1 MKNKGKFN
9 LILDFTMFLFI
20 LAIFCVKGEIH
31 ETLAYTL
38 GGLLILH
45 IVLHW
50 KQIKVLYR
58 QLIPQSRYQYLF
70 GFLAVA
76 AIVAVLTMPL
86 YVTVD
91 SQGYNG
97 NDHGYN
103 GDGRYE
109 QGPPPGYDKGF

>member
-1 MKNKGKFN
+1 MKNRGKVN
-9 LILDFTMFLFI
+9 LILNLIMFITMLT
-20 LAIFCVKGEIH
+20 LFCVKGEIH

-58 QLIPQSRYQYLF
+58 QLIPQIRYQYLV
-70 GFLAVA
+70 GFLAAA

-86 YVTVD
+86 YVNGD
-91 SQGYNG
+91 SQ
-97 NDHGYN
+97 GYN

-109 QGPPPGYDKGF
+109 QGPPPGYDKES